1 MFSTSCLYI
10 SFPIALVHIQAAS
23 KMPLSKISLGS
34 KFTSDSNLCLISL
47 AALSL
52 DCIVAGIF
60 YINVFPGPI
69 NKKHSLDYKWPLW
82 WIVFQYLRKL
92 IFNYLCFSTKPF
104 DYCWLALET
113 CRSTHAIGLSRKATG
128 SVHCFVQKLAGSRRN
143 CFMLDR
149 FCL

>member
-60 YINVFPGPI
+60 HINVFPGPI
-69 NKKHSLDYKWPLW
+69 NKKHSLDYKWPIW
-82 WIVFQYLRKL
+82 WIVFQYLHKW
-92 IFNYLCFSTKPF
+92 IFNYLFFDWTIWLLLVGTRNMSLNTRYRLESQSNRICTLFQTK
-104 DYCWLALET
+104 T
-113 CRSTHAIGLSRKATG
+113 GRK
-128 SVHCFVQKLAGSRRN
+128 
-143 CFMLDR
+143 
-149 FCL
+149 